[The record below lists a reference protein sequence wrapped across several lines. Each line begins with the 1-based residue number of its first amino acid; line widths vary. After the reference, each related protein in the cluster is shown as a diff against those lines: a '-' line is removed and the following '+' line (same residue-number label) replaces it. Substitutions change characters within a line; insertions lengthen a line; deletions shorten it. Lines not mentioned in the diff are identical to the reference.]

1 METTR
6 IAYKPDDYGNP
17 MYARVS
23 WSTELQGPK
32 PIALVYHGGGLLVG
46 SSEMIPK
53 VQTQY
58 LCSKGFVVIAPNYR
72 LVPQVTGREALADCA
87 DAYDWATTELSEAMQ
102 KEHSIELD
110 PSQVVAMGHSS
121 GGTAA
126 LHVASS
132 RSLRAVTAF
141 YPSLFLAD
149 TTTSAHKPTSAPPF
163 GFMPD
168 YTPNDEEYASIE
180 PAGVQVSEFQLG
192 GPGIVPQPRNKWQM
206 HIIKHGEWLQK
217 VQPDGDY
224 ASVDPFTRVS
234 TDWPPVMIVQGELD
248 DVPGSSLEL
257 AQRAELKLKDAGVK
271 EVVLE
276 VVPGE
281 KHMFDMPPS
290 VGSSDLGPKWE
301 AVERGLDWLVDRV

>member
-6 IAYKPDDYGNP
+6 IAYKADDYGNP
-17 MYARVS
+17 MYACVS
-23 WSTELQGPK
+23 RSKKLQGPK

-53 VQTQY
+53 VQTEY
-58 LCSKGFVVIAPNYR
+58 LCSKGFIVIAPNYR
-72 LVPQVTGREALADCA
+72 LVPQVSGKDAFADCVH
-87 DAYDWATTELSEAMQ
+87 AYDWATTELMEVMQ
-102 KEHSIELD
+102 KEHRIKLD

-126 LHVASS
+126 LHVASC

-163 GFMPD
+163 GFARD
-168 YTPNDEEYASIE
+168 YTPTDEEYASIE

-192 GPGIVPQPRNKWQM
+192 GPGIVLQPRNKWQM

-217 VQPDGDY
+217 LQPDGDY
-224 ASVDPFTRVS
+224 ASIDPLTRVS
-234 TDWPPVMIVQGELD
+234 TEGPPVMIVQGELD

-257 AQRAELKLKDAGVK
+257 AQRAEMKLKDAGVK

-290 VGSSDLGPKWE
+290 VGSSDIGPKWE
-301 AVERGLDWLVDRV
+301 AVERGLNWLVDHV

>member
-1 METTR
+1 MDTTR
-6 IAYKPDDYGNP
+6 IAYKADDYGNP

-23 WSTELQGPK
+23 WSKESQGPK

-46 SSEMIPK
+46 SSEMIPR
-53 VQTQY
+53 VQTEY
-58 LCSKGFVVIAPNYR
+58 LCSKSFVVIAPNYR
-72 LVPQVTGREALADCA
+72 LVPQVSGREALADCVH
-87 DAYDWATTELSEAMQ
+87 AYDWATTELSEAMQ
-102 KEHSIELD
+102 KEYGVTLNS
-110 PSQVVAMGHSS
+110 STVMAMGHSS

-126 LHVASS
+126 LHVASR

-163 GFMPD
+163 GIMSD
-168 YTPNDEEYASIE
+168 YSPNDEEYASIE

-224 ASVDPFTRVS
+224 ASIDPLTRVS
-234 TDWPPVMIVQGELD
+234 VEWPPVMMVQGELD
-248 DVPGSSLEL
+248 DVPGSSLEM

-276 VVPGE
+276 VVPGV

-290 VGSSDLGPKWE
+290 VGSSDLGPTWE
-301 AVERGLDWLVDRV
+301 AVERGLTWLVDHV